1 MAANVQSM
9 CQFWKDFDLIELQK
23 NLDTTATQIAN
34 RQDDSDANRKKL
46 VDLSRDFKKNTP
58 EDVRK
63 VVAPLLRSFQNEID
77 ALSKRS
83 KFGETAFLSVY
94 RKLIDLPDPVPILE
108 HAISI
113 QKKAQ
118 KVKDL
123 EIENKQLR
131 ETLTDYNHEFAEVKN
146 QEVTIKQ
153 LKEKIKEYEE
163 RMEATVDAK
172 VKEKE
177 KEVYKTFAEKERQ
190 LQETQ
195 LAVAK
200 KLGEAEQKVSILRAN
215 LESVQSELFDV
226 KAKYDEA
233 TAARSDETDMLM
245 ADLDR
250 ANERAVAVERQM
262 EQIQKQSEQ
271 QQMFISH
278 RQDSLHL
285 NKPEEMEQALDI
297 LKHSNLEVELSAKEK
312 EISQL
317 VEDVQRLQ
325 ASQAKLRETTQ
336 VQINRLEE
344 ELGLKNKAH
353 QELEEKLKRQEDYE
367 EISRELNILKSIEF
381 CQSSEEVVQSKCLEL
396 LLLEKN
402 KSLQGETTQLK
413 MANSELSKQYT
424 KLQESYKEAASTLTE
439 QKVMI
444 SQLEEDLR
452 SVNALSSM
460 FRGTAEGVEAKPV
473 TQTSEVM
480 ADFVKEMTPP
490 VSGDNDKSSLTA
502 ASSLLPIVQSQR
514 ERYRLRAQ
522 DLETQ
527 NLVLKQ
533 QSTLLQNE
541 TDKLRSDNVKLY
553 EKIRFLQSYPSK
565 HASHINVDDTESQY
579 SSQYEERLN
588 PFNTFNRKERMKR
601 YMNLK
606 PYDKI
611 TLSMG
616 RFIMGNKIARTVT
629 FFYTIFLHCLVFLV
643 LYKLAH
649 TESCKRDMAA
659 ECQARFAEHMS
670 KFHKHKDTDM
680 DKDSSLFHH
689 HH

>member
-1 MAANVQSM
+1 MAANIQSM
-9 CQFWKDFDLIELQK
+9 CQFWKDFDLTELQK
-23 NLDTTATQIAN
+23 NLDTTATVIAN
-34 RQDDSDANRKKL
+34 RQDESDASRKKL

-58 EDVRK
+58 EDIRK
-63 VVAPLLRSFQNEID
+63 VVAPLLRSFQSEID

-83 KFGETAFLSVY
+83 KFGETAFLSIY

-118 KVKDL
+118 KVQDF

-153 LKEKIKEYEE
+153 LREKLKEYEE
-163 RMEATVDAK
+163 RMEATVEIR
-172 VKEKE
+172 KEKE
-177 KEVYKTFAEKERQ
+177 IQKNFAEKERQ

-200 KLGEAEQKVSILRAN
+200 KLGEAEQKVSILRSN

-233 TAARSDETDMLM
+233 TAAKSDETDMLM
-245 ADLDR
+245 ADLER

-262 EQIQKQSEQ
+262 EQIKVQNQQ
-271 QQMFISH
+271 QQMLISQN
-278 RQDSLHL
+278 QDSLNL
-285 NKPEEMEQALDI
+285 DKSEEMEQALDI

-317 VEDVQRLQ
+317 VDDVQRLQ
-325 ASQAKLRETTQ
+325 MSQTKLRESTTAR
-336 VQINRLEE
+336 INQLEE
-344 ELGLKNKAH
+344 ELNQKNTAY
-353 QELEEKLKRQEDYE
+353 QELEEKLKLQGDYD

-381 CQSSEEVVQSKCLEL
+381 CKSSDEVSVPQSKSLEL

-402 KSLQGETTQLK
+402 KSLQAETTQLK

-424 KLQESYKEAASTLTE
+424 KLQDSYKEAASTLTE
-439 QKVMI
+439 QKTMI

-460 FRGTAEGVEAKPV
+460 FRGAAEGVEAKPV
-473 TQTSEVM
+473 TPTAEVM

-490 VSGDNDKSSLTA
+490 VNGENDKSSLTA

-533 QSTLLQNE
+533 QVTLLQNE

-565 HASHINVDDTESQY
+565 SESHINVDETESQY

-616 RFIMGNKIARTVT
+616 RFIMGNKVARTVT
-629 FFYTIFLHCLVFLV
+629 FFYTIFLHCFVFLV

-659 ECQARFAEHMS
+659 ECQARFAEHMM
-670 KFHKHKDTDM
+670 KFHKHTDTEV
-680 DKDSSLFHH
+680 KERHLFLDGHQ
-689 HH
+689 

>member
-1 MAANVQSM
+1 MAANIQSM
-9 CQFWKDFDLIELQK
+9 CQFWKDFDLTELQK
-23 NLDTTATQIAN
+23 NLDTTATVIAN
-34 RQDDSDANRKKL
+34 RQDESDASRKKL

-58 EDVRK
+58 EDIRK
-63 VVAPLLRSFQNEID
+63 VVAPLLRSFQSEID

-83 KFGETAFLSVY
+83 KFGETAFLSIY

-118 KVKDL
+118 KVQDF

-131 ETLTDYNHEFAEVKN
+131 ETLTDYNHEFAE
-146 QEVTIKQ
+146 
-153 LKEKIKEYEE
+153 
-163 RMEATVDAK
+163 
-172 VKEKE
+172 EKE
-177 KEVYKTFAEKERQ
+177 KEIQKNFAEKERQ

-200 KLGEAEQKVSILRAN
+200 KLGEAEQKVSILRSN

-233 TAARSDETDMLM
+233 TAAKSDETDMLM
-245 ADLDR
+245 ADLER

-262 EQIQKQSEQ
+262 EQIKVQNQQ
-271 QQMFISH
+271 QQMLISQN
-278 RQDSLHL
+278 QDSLNL
-285 NKPEEMEQALDI
+285 DKSEEMEQALDI

-317 VEDVQRLQ
+317 VDDVQRLQ
-325 ASQAKLRETTQ
+325 MSQTKLRESTTAR
-336 VQINRLEE
+336 INQLEE
-344 ELGLKNKAH
+344 ELNQKNTAY
-353 QELEEKLKRQEDYE
+353 QELEEKLKLQGDYD

-381 CQSSEEVVQSKCLEL
+381 CKSSDEVSVPQSKSLEL

-402 KSLQGETTQLK
+402 KSLQAETTQLK

-424 KLQESYKEAASTLTE
+424 KLQDSYKEAASTLTE
-439 QKVMI
+439 QKTMI

-460 FRGTAEGVEAKPV
+460 FRGAAEGVEAKPV
-473 TQTSEVM
+473 TPTAEVM

-490 VSGDNDKSSLTA
+490 VNGENDKSSLTA

-533 QSTLLQNE
+533 QVTLLQNE

-565 HASHINVDDTESQY
+565 SESHINVDETESQY

-616 RFIMGNKIARTVT
+616 RFIMGNKVARTVT
-629 FFYTIFLHCLVFLV
+629 FFYTIFLHCFVFLV

-659 ECQARFAEHMS
+659 ECQARFAEHMM
-670 KFHKHKDTDM
+670 KFHKHTDTEV
-680 DKDSSLFHH
+680 KERHLFLDGHQ
-689 HH
+689 